1 MTSVQKFIWKDTVMN
16 MLKKTKMFIF
26 TLVAML
32 IMGSSL
38 SVSAAEAS
46 LYEPVLATDI
56 DIVDLDM
63 PNYNVNVTMSD
74 SNIAEN
80 AATSYYI
87 DETKEVLDV
96 SPELRN
102 RSAYLFADNPNAS
115 ATGTLSESNN
125 MDFYFFS
132 VTDTS
137 KFLLAQLTSS
147 NTDYV
152 AQLYIVDS
160 ETGDATATNIY
171 GFAGDLIQLN
181 GLPVGEYAFIIFSNN
196 NTYGQ
201 NYVLDI
207 NATNPAANITSVYYL
222 ANDLSIFM
230 YETESGDVYG
240 NGCLIYNTSTNTGT
254 NLTWQ
259 RIDEFSWGS
268 GYEQRTHS
276 VFNVKI
282 KAMSSPVSYSS
293 AKASSDCAVLL
304 YCDEGTAF
312 SYLHTY
318 YQSGVDHVYES
329 TTRDTTDRI
338 TPRALDELDFVE
350 GNEHILVYDM
360 NTGSVI
366 DFYSTL
372 NIYYAGGYEA
382 QPTISFY

>member
-1 MTSVQKFIWKDTVMN
+1 M
-16 MLKKTKMFIF
+16 KKSRMVVL
-26 TLVAML
+26 TLALLFAVS
-32 IMGSSL
+32 SSL
-38 SVSAAEAS
+38 VVSAAGYNS
-46 LYEPVLATDI
+46 YEPIWAEDI
-56 DIVDLDM
+56 DVVDLDI
-63 PNYNVNVTMSD
+63 PDYNDGVTVNSEDAPT
-74 SNIAEN
+74 
-80 AATSYYI
+80 TYYI
-87 DETKEVLDV
+87 DETKDAMDV
-96 SPELRN
+96 TSELRS
-102 RSAYLFADNPNAS
+102 RSAFQFENNPNVGV
-115 ATGTLSESNN
+115 TGNLSETNN

-132 VTDTS
+132 VTNTS
-137 KFLLAQLTSS
+137 RFLLAQLTAS
-147 NTDYV
+147 NAEYV
-152 AQLYIVDS
+152 AQLYIVDN
-160 ETGDATATNIY
+160 ETGDASATNIY

-181 GLPVGEYAFIIFSNN
+181 GLPVGDYAFVLFSNN

-201 NYVLDI
+201 DYVFNI
-207 NATNPAANITSVYYL
+207 NATNPAANITNVYYL

-240 NGCLIYNTSTNTGT
+240 NGSLIYNTTTNTGT

-259 RIDEFSWGS
+259 RVDEFSWGS

-318 YQSGVDHVYES
+318 YQSGVDPVYES
-329 TTRDTTDRI
+329 TTRDTTDRT

-382 QPTISFY
+382 QPTINFY